1 MQNLHDTIILKTISF
16 LITMTIIIVII
27 HFMSRII
34 NCSPSTGRLDAGEE
48 DGRLEVHRD
57 LDVGEVGQA
66 QQLVDDVGVVL
77 RLLHVRHREDN
88 LGVVGSVSI
97 YLI

>member
-1 MQNLHDTIILKTISF
+1 MQILHDTIILKTITF
-16 LITMTIIIVII
+16 LITMTIIIVMI

-48 DGRLEVHRD
+48 DGRLEVHGD
-57 LDVGEVGQA
+57 LDVVEVGQA

-77 RLLHVRHREDN
+77 RLLHVRHRII
-88 LGVVGSVSI
+88 VG
-97 YLI
+97 